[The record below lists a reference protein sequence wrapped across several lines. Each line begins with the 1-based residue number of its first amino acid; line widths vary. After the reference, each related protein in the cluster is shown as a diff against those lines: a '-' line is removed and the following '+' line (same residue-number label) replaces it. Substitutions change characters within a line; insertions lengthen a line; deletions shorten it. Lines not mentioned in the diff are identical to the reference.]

1 MSVHCVESVSGHCGN
16 FSGRCNTLEGMALLS
31 VLSAPSTFLA
41 GVLSSQSALS
51 SLARQVTSTPSPSPD
66 ATPADDSTTVAE
78 TAVEATVDVLGVVLR
93 IGIGIVVGLLISFL
107 LQGVIK
113 FIVRRHEFL
122 RGSARKAVQP
132 LQLVLGTLGAW
143 VGMVIAVPVAANQE
157 QPQWREYA
165 QHSFLILL
173 IFAGTWLIVS
183 IVDGAEQT
191 IVKQVKAAGESRY
204 RKVQT
209 QAQILHRVIVVV
221 IWVFGLAGI
230 LMTFPSARTAGASV
244 FASAG
249 LVSVVAGI
257 AAQATLGNV
266 FAGLQLAFSDSIR
279 VGDIVIW
286 QSEYSTVEEIT
297 LTYVVLKVWDGRRL
311 IVPSSLMTTETFE
324 NWTRR
329 TPAMLGYVHF
339 QLDWQAP
346 IPQMRVELERILQS
360 TDLWDGN
367 TGILQVRDAD
377 SELLQVSALLS
388 AKNSSTLTDL
398 RYYVREQMVRWIQEN
413 APSAMPHMRYYAGT
427 DVPDMVAPDEVPF
440 PEVKARAEGQAEDS
454 SQQEVRSGRVQA
466 RLPQRGDDTTPEA
479 AFAGDGTSG
488 PAPTAADLTETR
500 VLSVEEIGLVGPA
513 RVPAGQREIGPTE
526 TMVAPGHESSIFT
539 GSVAAEKRGQEF
551 AGPGDEAM
559 REREAAA
566 ERRHRRDDET
576 EERHRDDR
584 QRTSS
589 PAGTTAERAAIEAD
603 SGREDLSETEN
614 ENRSTMKQ
622 PLGNPAQDTGD

>member
-1 MSVHCVESVSGHCGN
+1 MG
-16 FSGRCNTLEGMALLS
+16 LLS
-31 VLSAPSTFLA
+31 VLSAPGTSVS
-41 GVLSSQSALS
+41 GVLSSQSSLLS
-51 SLARQVTSTPSPSPD
+51 SVRQVTSTPSPSPD
-66 ATPADDSTTVAE
+66 ATPADDATTVAE
-78 TAVEATVDVLGVVLR
+78 TAVEATVDVLGVALR
-93 IGIGIVVGLLISFL
+93 IGAGILVGLLISFL

-122 RGSARKAVQP
+122 RGSARKAVRP
-132 LQLVLGTLGAW
+132 LQLALATLGAW
-143 VGMVIAVPVAANQE
+143 VGTVIAVPVAVGEE
-157 QPQWREYA
+157 QPHWREYA
-165 QHSFLILL
+165 QHAFLIVL
-173 IFAGTWLIVS
+173 IFAVTWLVVS

-257 AAQATLGNV
+257 AAQSTLGNV

-286 QSEYSTVEEIT
+286 QTEYSTVEEIT

-346 IPQMRVELERILQS
+346 IPQMRAELERILQS
-360 TDLWDGN
+360 TDLWDGT

-377 SELLQVSALLS
+377 GELLQVSALLS

-413 APSAMPHMRYYAGT
+413 APSAMPHVRYYTST
-427 DVPDMVAPDEVPF
+427 DETDMVAPDEVPF
-440 PEVKARAEGQAEDS
+440 PEGKPLAAAKAGESARKQRPNA
-454 SQQEVRSGRVQA
+454 RVQA
-466 RLPQRGDDTTPEA
+466 RVPEGSSDTEPEA
-479 AFAGDGTSG
+479 AFAADGSRVPT
-488 PAPTAADLTETR
+488 ATAADLTETR
-500 VLSVEEIGLVGPA
+500 VLSIEEIGLAGPA
-513 RVPAGQREIGPTE
+513 RVPAGQREISPTE
-526 TMVAPGHESSIFT
+526 TMIAPGHESSIFT

-551 AGPGDEAM
+551 SGPGDEAM

-566 ERRHRRDDET
+566 ERRHRRDDRG
-576 EERHRDDR
+576 EERERSSDDDR
-584 QRTSS
+584 VEAQ
-589 PAGTTAERAAIEAD
+589 ADDDMMERDEYGAADVEAD
-603 SGREDLSETEN
+603 ADHDQRPGTDTA
-614 ENRSTMKQ
+614 NRSTTKQ
-622 PLGNPAQDTGD
+622 PLGNPAEDTGE